1 MTVSVYPSI
10 LPCFRATPFSY
21 RQTNTIQKT
30 EFESGR
36 TRRRRKAKVVPV
48 YFSLSARF
56 TTEELSIF
64 ESWVFHEL
72 EDVGQFRVPLKTG
85 TGVEDWDVRLETTDF
100 EKTQTGTGVWALS
113 VVVEAQKQRYL
124 DHLDLV
130 MQIYGVP
137 VDFGDRIQTI
147 VKRYD
152 TDFYL

>member
-85 TGVEDWDVRLETTDF
+85 TGVEDWDVRLETLTLRRRKRVQ
-100 EKTQTGTGVWALS
+100 E
-113 VVVEAQKQRYL
+113 
-124 DHLDLV
+124 
-130 MQIYGVP
+130 
-137 VDFGDRIQTI
+137 FGRCRWWLRRRSRSIWI
-147 VKRYD
+147 I
-152 TDFYL
+152 